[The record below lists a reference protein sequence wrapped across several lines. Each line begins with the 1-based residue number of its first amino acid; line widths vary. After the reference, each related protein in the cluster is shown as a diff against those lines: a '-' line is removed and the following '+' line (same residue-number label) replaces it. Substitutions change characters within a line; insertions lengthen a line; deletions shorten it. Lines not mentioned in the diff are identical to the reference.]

1 MNDPAEFT
9 HGEGMKAAD
18 YLSGLLDEYYETRGW
33 DQATS
38 LPTREKL
45 LSLDLADVADVLDKE
60 HAVV

>member
-1 MNDPAEFT
+1 MSGPCPAR
-9 HGEGMKAAD
+9 
-18 YLSGLLDEYYETRGW
+18 SGR